1 MKRLVDDGLKKGPDH
16 FINIILYTGDRFQ
29 DEDGQLIQEIMKIY
43 SLDNLPVIITQLKA
57 YFKQQ
62 AQEMENIIR
71 KILENYLDNNIVQ
84 KIEIRSI
91 VSREMRNWN
100 NVYKTRGWIT

>member
-1 MKRLVDDGLKKGPDH
+1 
-16 FINIILYTGDRFQ
+16 
-29 DEDGQLIQEIMKIY
+29 MKIY

-62 AQEMENIIR
+62 TQEMENIIR

-91 VSREMRNWN
+91 VSRKMRDGN
-100 NVYKTRGWIT
+100 NVYKARG